1 MKNGQARF
9 DYFLNQ
15 VNELLA
21 KAAKQK
27 NPALWLYKNNARTPF
42 FMLEGLAKM
51 YIAIHNKKKFT
62 KLKEQ
67 FKLVEDVLGAI
78 DYYDAFSIEFS
89 GNKKI
94 PATVTAY
101 LQAQTRE
108 KIQSLNE
115 LLKEKEWLGDDNKRI
130 KKIQKK
136 LSEADWLKPEDE
148 LKEMNEFYG
157 QSIYEIVAFTEKE
170 NFHFENVEADV
181 HELRRKLRWLSI
193 YPQAVRG
200 CIQLSQAKK
209 APKHLEKYLTEAII
223 TSPFNKMPEA
233 AGNEVFLL
241 LDQNYFYALSWMIA
255 ELGKLKDDG
264 LRIIALKEALQ
275 QTSSA
280 TDAEALK
287 EAYKLT
293 GPKQLKL
300 EEILLKADAMA
311 KTYFKEKNLEYLV
324 VGVAAAIA

>member
-15 VNELLA
+15 VNELLV

-51 YIAIHNKKKFT
+51 YISVHNKKKFT

-67 FKLVEDVLGAI
+67 FKLIEDVLGAI
-78 DYYDAFSIEFS
+78 DYYDAFSTEFS

-115 LLKEKEWLGDDNKRI
+115 LLKEKEWLGGDNKRI

-136 LSEADWLKPEDE
+136 LSEADWLKAEDE
-148 LKEMNEFYG
+148 IKEMNEFYG

-170 NFHFENVEADV
+170 SFHFENVEADV

-200 CIQLSQAKK
+200 CIQLSQSKK
-209 APKHLEKYLTEAII
+209 APKHLEKYLTGEIV
-223 TSPFNKMPEA
+223 TSPFNKMPDA
-233 AGNEVFLL
+233 AGNAIFLL
-241 LDQNYFYALSWMIA
+241 LEQNYFYALSWMIA

-264 LRIIALKEALQ
+264 LRIIALKEAIQ
-275 QTSSA
+275 QTSAA

-287 EAYKLT
+287 KAYQLT
-293 GPKQLKL
+293 GDKQLKL
-300 EEILLKADAMA
+300 EEILLKADAIA

-324 VGVAAAIA
+324 VGVAAATA

>member
-1 MKNGQARF
+1 MKHGQARF
-9 DYFLNQ
+9 EYFLNQ
-15 VNELLA
+15 VNELLT

-51 YIAIHNKKKFT
+51 YASLHNKKKFT
-62 KLKEQ
+62 KLKEH

-78 DYYDAFSIEFS
+78 DYYDAFSTEFS
-89 GNKKI
+89 QNKKI
-94 PATVTAY
+94 PAAITSY

-115 LLKEKEWLGDDNKRI
+115 LLNEKEWLGADNERI

-136 LSEADWLKPEDE
+136 LNEADWLKAEE
-148 LKEMNEFYG
+148 EIKEMNEFYG
-157 QSIYEIVAFTEKE
+157 QAIYEIVAFTQKSD
-170 NFHFENVEADV
+170 FHFDNVEADV

-200 CIQLSQAKK
+200 CIQLSRSKK
-209 APKHLEKYLTEAII
+209 TPKHLEKYLTKEIV
-223 TSPFNKMPEA
+223 TSPFNKMPD
-233 AGNEVFLL
+233 AGDNEVFLL
-241 LDQNYFYALSWMIA
+241 LEQNYFYALSWMIA
-255 ELGKLKDDG
+255 ELGKLKDEG

-275 QTSSA
+275 QTSSLSE
-280 TDAEALK
+280 TDALK
-287 EAYKLT
+287 KAYQLA
-293 GPKQLKL
+293 GAKQLKL
-300 EEILLKADAMA
+300 EEILAKADVIS

-324 VGVAAAIA
+324 LGTAATYQ